1 MMNAVYMLRFF
12 GVFSGI
18 FKDEDDLQST
28 LRDVAAQ
35 YGDEVVWVVRYA
47 NG

>member
-1 MMNAVYMLRFF
+1 MNAVYKFSFF
-12 GVFSGI
+12 GIFSGI

-28 LRDVAAQ
+28 LRDMEAQ
-35 YGDEVVWVVRYA
+35 FGDKVVWVVRYA